1 MTLTERDRRLLTFAP
16 ALLAVALFAWRVLL
30 PGWDAHDA
38 LTRRL
43 ETAGRVPEAWESRL
57 AVAEK
62 GRQAAEGELEKER
75 RRFADGMRELRRE
88 QPAANSTVRTK
99 PGALVALNRSVAASG
114 AKIVAAMTIEGDRA
128 RPSVGMWNVTFLAT
142 YDEMRLTLR
151 TLSEEPG
158 VLVRRIDRL
167 AAEDAGAKP
176 IWKLTVEM

>member
-114 AKIVAAMTIEGDRA
+114 AKIVAAGLPAADVFFVNLRNAKAKAVGEGNLDLRPVDNGFGADYHNFGRLVRIEGVVRNR
-128 RPSVGMWNVTFLAT
+128 RPAK
-142 YDEMRLTLR
+142 TL
-151 TLSEEPG
+151 
-158 VLVRRIDRL
+158 
-167 AAEDAGAKP
+167 
-176 IWKLTVEM
+176 M